1 MRLFIAVN
9 FSDDIK
15 SSIIKIQNIIKAK
28 SLKGSF
34 SRPENLHLTMAF
46 LGETSSKQVPLVC
59 SVMEKA
65 SAQCGP
71 FSLDFTRTGFF
82 KHGNKELWWIGADL
96 GGSEN
101 VFRLRRLLEEGLY
114 EAGIYFDERP
124 FNAHIT
130 LGREIKHSSPIEIP
144 EIKISVPVDRICLM
158 KSEHINGS
166 LLYTE
171 IAHSVLTKY

>member
-15 SSIIKIQNIIKAK
+15 NHILSIQNMIKEK
-28 SLKGSF
+28 SLKGNF

-46 LGETSSKQVPLVC
+46 LGETPSKQVPLVC

-71 FSLDFTRTGFF
+71 FSLDFVRMGFF
-82 KHGNKELWWIGADL
+82 KHSNKELWWIGADHD
-96 GGSEN
+96 GSEN
-101 VFRLRRLLEEGLY
+101 VFKLRRLLEEGLH
-114 EAGIYFDERP
+114 EAGVNFDERP

-130 LGREIKHSSPIEIP
+130 LGREIKHSLPIETP
-144 EIKISVPVDRICLM
+144 EVNISVPVDRISLM

-171 IAHSVLTKY
+171 IAHSVLTQ

>member
-9 FSDDIK
+9 FSDDVK
-15 SSIIKIQNIIKAK
+15 SRIVTIQNMIKEK
-28 SLKGSF
+28 SLKGNF
-34 SRPENLHLTMAF
+34 SRLENLHLTMAF
-46 LGETSSKQVPLVC
+46 LGETPSKQVPLIC

-71 FSLDFTRTGFF
+71 FSLDFTSTGFF
-82 KHGNKELWWIGADL
+82 RHSNKELWWIGADTD
-96 GGSEN
+96 GSEN
-101 VFRLRRLLEEGLY
+101 VFKLRRLLEDGLR
-114 EAGIYFDERP
+114 EAGINFDERP

-130 LGREIKHSSPIEIP
+130 LGREIKHSSPIETP
-144 EIKISVPVDRICLM
+144 KVNISVPVDRICLM

-171 IAHSVLTKY
+171 IAHSVLTK